1 MEKIKSKGGMEKS
14 NTELKTYTEEKL
26 VRKQRR
32 FQTTSLKNPTGIRAM
47 DLRQNY
53 PL

>member
-1 MEKIKSKGGMEKS
+1 MEKS

-32 FQTTSLKNPTGIRAM
+32 FQTTSLKPYRHQSYGS
-47 DLRQNY
+47 
-53 PL
+53 